1 MGHHRFR
8 SVRFQVT
15 ALATLIV
22 AGVLAATALALIF
35 TQQRS
40 LTAAVDDGLHRRAD
54 DLAALVATAVPD
66 SLPGSEDDT
75 AAQLVAPDG
84 RVIVSSPN
92 IAADMPMAPDPGD
105 SVVVAE
111 RHVAGV
117 EDSFRVLSRSATS
130 GDGRLIIHVA
140 TATDDVTD
148 SVGILRTSLLVII
161 PAVLVVLAAAIW
173 WLVGRAL
180 RPVDVITDEVN
191 AISQSALDRRVPV
204 PQTGDEISRLAATMN
219 TMLDRL
225 EEGVTRLQRF
235 VADASHELRSPL
247 TRIRSELEV
256 NVSDPD
262 SSDLAATHRSVLEET
277 IAMQELIED
286 LLFVARTDGGEQAIR
301 RRPVDLDDLV
311 MAEAQ
316 RLRAEDAVAVDVS
329 GVAAVQVMGDASQLA
344 RVVRNLGG
352 NAARHAS
359 HRVEFGLTEL
369 DDAALLTVTDDG
381 PGIPQ
386 HEIQRVFE
394 RFTRL
399 DEARSREAGGSG
411 LGLAIV
417 RDIVARHNGT
427 VEVDVDNAPG
437 ARLIVRLPIA

>member
-22 AGVLAATALALIF
+22 AGVLAATALALILI
-35 TQQRS
+35 QQRS

-54 DLAALVATAVPD
+54 DLAALVATTVPD

-191 AISQSALDRRVPV
+191 TISQSALDRRVPV

-256 NVSDPD
+256 DVSDPD

-286 LLFVARTDGGEQAIR
+286 LLFVARTHGGEQAIR

-316 RLRAEDAVAVDVS
+316 RLRAEGAVAVDVS

-344 RVVRNLGG
+344 RVVRNLGS

-359 HRVEFGLTEL
+359 RRVEFGLTEL
-369 DDAALLTVTDDG
+369 DGTALLTVTDDG

-386 HEIQRVFE
+386 PEIQRVFE

-417 RDIVARHNGT
+417 RDIVARHKGT
-427 VEVDVDNAPG
+427 VEVDADKSPG